1 MYKWWRYLTF
11 QQLKKYKLQ
20 KFELQNF
27 YLKDKMTA
35 RVDIVWLIVNKIAK
49 KFKFKSQD
57 LKKPQIFKFNTYTY
71 SYFYS

>member
-1 MYKWWRYLTF
+1 
-11 QQLKKYKLQ
+11 
-20 KFELQNF
+20 
-27 YLKDKMTA
+27 MTA
-35 RVDIVWLIVNKIAK
+35 RVDIVWLIVKKIAK